1 VPAPGRPD
9 DPADQGEDC
18 IDSGVN
24 VEVGVPRLLQ
34 HESLEDRGTDSGG
47 ARRVNP
53 CRHAAIALPAGEKTG
68 GDLDGLVETAAGA

>member
-1 VPAPGRPD
+1 MPASGRPD

-18 IDSGVN
+18 VDSGVN

-53 CRHAAIALPAGEKTG
+53 CRHAAIALPAAEKTG
-68 GDLDGLVETAAGA
+68 VDLDGSWRPLRGA